1 MTGVEEA
8 NGGAGEA
15 NEEESGRDRQVDKE
29 RGGDKDTGERE
40 EEVNNEERDGTLL
53 HQFTRTSVESQPG
66 SLDDIDSPPR
76 L

>member
-1 MTGVEEA
+1 MTRVEEA
-8 NGGAGEA
+8 NDGASDA
-15 NEEESGRDRQVDKE
+15 NEDESGRDRQVDKE
-29 RGGDKDTGERE
+29 RGGDKDTAERE
-40 EEVNNEERDGTLL
+40 EEVNNEERDCILL